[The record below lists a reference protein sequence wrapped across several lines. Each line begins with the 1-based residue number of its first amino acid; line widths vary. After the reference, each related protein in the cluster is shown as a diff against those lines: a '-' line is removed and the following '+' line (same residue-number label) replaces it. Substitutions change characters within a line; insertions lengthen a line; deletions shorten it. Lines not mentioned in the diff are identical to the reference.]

1 MWINQI
7 SRDRVKQLSGI
18 RTLPARVASFKHAAD
33 SFPMAEHVPLDNGPR
48 PPRSPAEKESLWRYW
63 RSNLRIMAV
72 LLVVWFVAGLGCGV
86 LWADKLN
93 EFTLPGTAFPLG
105 FWFAQQ
111 GSIVVFVVVILV
123 YCVLM
128 NRLDR
133 KHHNELVEIRRKE
146 GR

>member
-1 MWINQI
+1 
-7 SRDRVKQLSGI
+7 
-18 RTLPARVASFKHAAD
+18 
-33 SFPMAEHVPLDNGPR
+33 MAEHVPLNNGSR
-48 PPRSPAEKESLWRYW
+48 PQRSAAEKESLRRYW

-86 LWADKLN
+86 LWADRLN

-111 GSIVVFVVVILV
+111 GSIVVFVVVILI
-123 YCVLM
+123 YCLLM

-133 KHHNELVEIRRKE
+133 KHHNELVKIRQEE